1 MSKKPTEAEVR
12 WRVNYRYPRMR
23 AVWLDEEAI
32 GDPLGLAGE
41 VRNSGAMARL
51 ALAILATSRSRRP
64 PPAPLGG

>member
-1 MSKKPTEAEVR
+1 
-12 WRVNYRYPRMR
+12 MR

-51 ALAILATSRSRRP
+51 ALATLATSRSRRP